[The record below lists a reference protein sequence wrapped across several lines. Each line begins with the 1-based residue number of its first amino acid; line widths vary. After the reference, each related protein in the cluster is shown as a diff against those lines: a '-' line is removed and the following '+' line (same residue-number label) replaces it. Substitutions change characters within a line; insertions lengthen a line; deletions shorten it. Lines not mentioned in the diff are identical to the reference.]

1 MQLVSNRLLR
11 PALSALGALTVL
23 LTAAGCTDLNAPVES
38 EYTPSNFLTTPEQ
51 FIAASGPVYSQMRGE
66 VAKAYWNLQEL
77 STDEAAIVARNGNY
91 YDGARYQ
98 QLSLHTWNP
107 QNEFV
112 RVAWDWG
119 FSGISTCNRTL
130 ALFQNTPEGAFKTQ
144 FTAELR
150 TMRALYYFLMMDLYG
165 NIPLVPEFGQ
175 TQQPTNATRQEV
187 FSYIERELQQAIP
200 NLSADAS
207 IQTYGRPTQG
217 MAQALLAKLYLN
229 AEVYTGTPKY
239 TEAIAACNAVIN
251 ARKYSLAS
259 NYMDVF
265 AVENGPQVAE
275 IIFAVP
281 FDANL
286 AQGNMMSR
294 YALHQQMKDKF
305 GLLFTP
311 SNASLTWPEFH
322 ALYREPADTRNQQWL
337 SGKQYLADG
346 RTPVIINTTKRGLD
360 SRYTGADGGT
370 AVAYHLRLADT
381 LTFRNPAQF
390 DVGNDEL
397 GKAQGTRNVKYAP
410 DKSSTSRD
418 QGNDLVLLRYADVL
432 LMKAEALLRGGT
444 DPSGGT
450 ALALVNQVRTRAQ
463 VPAFSSVTLP
473 TLFEE
478 RSREMAWEGWRRHD
492 LIRFGKWESV
502 WGQGMKTNAETYRRV
517 FPIPTT
523 ELTLNSQL
531 RQNPGYN

>member
-1 MQLVSNRLLR
+1 MPTNHTSRFLTL
-11 PALSALGALTVL
+11 ATALTAL
-23 LTAAGCTDLNAPVES
+23 LTAAGCTDLDAPIES

-77 STDEAAIVARNGNY
+77 STDEAVIVARNGNY

-112 RVAWDWG
+112 RVAWEWG

-130 ALFQNTPEGAFKTQ
+130 ALFQNTADGAFKTQ

-150 TMRALYYFLMMDLYG
+150 TMRALYYYMMMDLYG
-165 NIPLVPEFGQ
+165 NIPLVPEFGSTEQ
-175 TQQPTNATRQEV
+175 PANASRQQV
-187 FSYIERELQQAIP
+187 FDYIERELKESLP
-200 NLSADAS
+200 NLSADVSA
-207 IQTYGRPTQG
+207 QTYGRPTQG
-217 MAQALLAKLYLN
+217 TAQALLAKLYLN
-229 AEVYTGTPKY
+229 AEVYTGQKKY
-239 TEAIAACNAVIN
+239 TEAIAACNAIIKG
-251 ARKYSLAS
+251 RKYSLAA

-265 AVENGPQVAE
+265 AVENGPQVNE

-294 YALHQQMKDKF
+294 FALHQQMKDKF

-311 SNASLTWPEFH
+311 SNASLTWPEFF
-322 ALYREPADTRNQQWL
+322 ALYKEPNDTRNQQWL

-346 RTPVIINTTKRGLD
+346 RTPVLIATTKKGLD
-360 SRYTGADGGT
+360 SRYTGADGNDKIN
-370 AVAYHLRLADT
+370 YHLELSDK
-381 LTFRNPAQF
+381 LTFRDAPKF

-397 GKAQGTRNVKYAP
+397 GKAQGTRNIKYYP

-432 LMKAEALLRGGT
+432 LMKAEALLRGGQ
-444 DPSGGT
+444 DPD
-450 ALALVNQVRTRAQ
+450 AANAKDLVNQIRSRAQ
-463 VPAFSSVTLP
+463 VPALTTVDLNS
-473 TLFEE
+473 LFEE
-478 RSREMAWEGWRRHD
+478 RSREMAWEGWRRTD

-502 WGQGMKTNAETYRRV
+502 WGQGMKTNADLYRRIY
-517 FPIPTT
+517 PIPTT
-523 ELTLNSQL
+523 ELTLNARLQ
-531 RQNPGYN
+531 QNPSY